1 MGQYQSELE
10 ELATDMTGTKYLIH
24 NNYLIT
30 MQQIT
35 TKATAELARY
45 MDQGLKSE
53 KPSVSTNKIQGKG
66 YNSREHCGVRRGLS
80 QRSNRESPQ
89 GSDREAN
96 RRFYQEQRFNRG
108 SRRGTNLGLQ
118 RSNTK
123 IHHSSRNQN
132 IRYCNLCKVNG
143 HDNLLFC
150 PKLPEY
156 VPELSSPTGT
166 KSIPEEIC
174 KVCLSTSGEF
184 SWDFPCFHPFPRTY
198 NDWTCKESNIS
209 IVLCNCKD
217 DDYLEWK
224 HQGPQE
230 WLRRNLNPNIGL
242 SNLYN
247 AWIRFRHSKNNSVLI
262 NAVQVEENIQ
272 DTEANNT
279 DSTVSDQTPTSV
291 EVMLVNDLPIRRA
304 CSPFEILRIQTKTG
318 CHPVV
323 LIYDTGAQ
331 VSLCNP
337 ETSPLLIG
345 TNQPDKNLTI
355 STIESA
361 NSKQRGIHTLDLG
374 GGQQMDVI
382 LIPTLQL
389 KLKTIKTPEVWQHTY
404 DAFADQNHDNV
415 KAQILV
421 GADRPTL
428 FPIAEMDDN
437 GTPIETNKCRLMRSR
452 ITNRLIL
459 FGAHEDDQ
467 DDQGPTDSHGKSS
480 IVQASVASS
489 DIGKPAMSIS
499 AIPDVEP
506 TDQGTNSR

>member
-1 MGQYQSELE
+1 MG
-10 ELATDMTGTKYLIH
+10 
-24 NNYLIT
+24 
-30 MQQIT
+30 
-35 TKATAELARY
+35 R
-45 MDQGLKSE
+45 
-53 KPSVSTNKIQGKG
+53 KG

-96 RRFYQEQRFNRG
+96 RRSYQEQGFNRG
-108 SRRGTNLGLQ
+108 LRRGTNLGLQ

-123 IHHSSRNQN
+123 THLSSRNQN

-156 VPELSSPTGT
+156 VPELSSLTGT

-184 SWDFPCFHPFPRTY
+184 SWNFPWLHRFPRNY
-198 NDWTCKESNIS
+198 NDWTCKRSNIS
-209 IVLCNCKD
+209 IVLCHCKD
-217 DDYLEWK
+217 DDYMEWK

-230 WLRRNLNPNIGL
+230 WLRQNFNPHIGL

-247 AWIRFRHSKNNSVLI
+247 AWIRFRHSKNNSALI
-262 NAVQVEENIQ
+262 NAVQIEEDIQ
-272 DTEANNT
+272 DTKTDDT
-279 DSTVSDQTPTSV
+279 DSTVSDKNPTSV
-291 EVMLVNDLPIRRA
+291 EAMLVNNLPIGRA

-318 CHPVV
+318 CYPVV

-337 ETSPLLIG
+337 ETNPLLIG
-345 TNQPDKNLTI
+345 TKQANKNLTI
-355 STIESA
+355 SKIESDKA
-361 NSKQRGIHTLDLG
+361 KQRGIYTLDLG
-374 GGQQMDVI
+374 RGQQMDSI

-389 KLKTIKTPEVWQHTY
+389 KLRTIRTPEVWKHTY
-404 DAFADQNHDNV
+404 DAFADQDHDNV

-421 GADRPTL
+421 GADRSIL
-428 FPIAEMDDN
+428 FPIAELDN
-437 GTPIETNKCRLMRSR
+437 NGKPIETNKCRLMRSR

-459 FGAHEDDQ
+459 FGAHEDNQ
-467 DDQGPTDSHGKSS
+467 DHQEIMKPEVQIPK
-480 IVQASVASS
+480 VQASVAINEIVKPIKSS
-489 DIGKPAMSIS
+489 SES
-499 AIPDVEP
+499 PDVAP
-506 TDQGTNSR
+506 TDQNMNTR

>member
-1 MGQYQSELE
+1 MG
-10 ELATDMTGTKYLIH
+10 
-24 NNYLIT
+24 
-30 MQQIT
+30 
-35 TKATAELARY
+35 R
-45 MDQGLKSE
+45 
-53 KPSVSTNKIQGKG
+53 KG
-66 YNSREHCGVRRGLS
+66 YNSREHCGIRRGLS

-89 GSDREAN
+89 GSDRETN
-96 RRFYQEQRFNRG
+96 RRSYQEQGFNRG

-123 IHHSSRNQN
+123 TQLISQKQN

-198 NDWTCKESNIS
+198 NDWTCKQSNIS

-224 HQGPQE
+224 HQEPQE
-230 WLRRNLNPNIGL
+230 WLRRNFNPNIGL

-247 AWIRFRHSKNNSVLI
+247 AGIRFRHSKNNSVLI
-262 NAVQVEENIQ
+262 NTVQVEENIP
-272 DTEANNT
+272 DIKTNNVGNI
-279 DSTVSDQTPTSV
+279 VSNQTPMSV
-291 EVMLVNDLPIRRA
+291 EVMLVNDLPIGRA

-318 CHPVV
+318 CHPLV

-337 ETSPLLIG
+337 ETSTLLMG
-345 TNQPDKNLTI
+345 TKQANKNLTI
-355 STIESA
+355 STIDSV
-361 NSKQRGIHTLDLG
+361 NSEQREIHTLDLG
-374 GGQQMDVI
+374 DGQQTDAI
-382 LIPTLQL
+382 LMPTLQL

-404 DAFADQNHDNV
+404 DAFADQDHSTV

-428 FPIAEMDDN
+428 FPIAEMDHN
-437 GTPIETNKCRLMRSR
+437 GNPIETSKCRLMRSR

-459 FGAHEDDQ
+459 FGAHEVDQ
-467 DDQGPTDSHGKSS
+467 DYQGLMDPDEKFPN
-480 IVQASVASS
+480 VQASIASNE
-489 DIGKPAMSIS
+489 IGSPAMSGS
-499 AIPDVEP
+499 VIPDVVP
-506 TDQGTNSR
+506 TNQDMNWCLYTQ